1 MEIFLLIVRIIGI
14 LLAVC
19 IFLLGAVIAVPVRYR
34 ISAQVQQKNVEGS
47 AVFHWFFHIIDCR
60 IFYGEEGLIYKLRI
74 FGIRVGAEKKKK
86 RKPKKS
92 RNKKKKKPSDEANSK
107 ESEPSGEQKSDFL
120 QQATETPD
128 RCGDEDAQ
136 DVQKGNRD
144 SDEDAQ
150 DVQKGNRDS
159 NEKSEDGKKGNNR
172 SQNGKNKKK
181 RRKRKRTKK
190 ESIFHRIHR
199 FETNLKQRISNLFA
213 EGGTVKEKILNIK
226 NIISDEMNKIV
237 FVKIWKELRFLLR
250 HFSPRKAK
258 GELAFGMAD
267 PAQTGQVL
275 GALSVLPF
283 WARYRINVCPDFEAE
298 RFFVEGQLWMK
309 GHIRIC
315 HFLLSVIRLIKD
327 KNVRRLLKKIRT

>member
-1 MEIFLLIVRIIGI
+1 M
-14 LLAVC
+14 
-19 IFLLGAVIAVPVRYR
+19 
-34 ISAQVQQKNVEGS
+34 
-47 AVFHWFFHIIDCR
+47 
-60 IFYGEEGLIYKLRI
+60 
-74 FGIRVGAEKKKK
+74 
-86 RKPKKS
+86 
-92 RNKKKKKPSDEANSK
+92 
-107 ESEPSGEQKSDFL
+107 
-120 QQATETPD
+120 
-128 RCGDEDAQ
+128 
-136 DVQKGNRD
+136 
-144 SDEDAQ
+144 
-150 DVQKGNRDS
+150 
-159 NEKSEDGKKGNNR
+159 
-172 SQNGKNKKK
+172 
-181 RRKRKRTKK
+181 
-190 ESIFHRIHR
+190 
-199 FETNLKQRISNLFA
+199 FA